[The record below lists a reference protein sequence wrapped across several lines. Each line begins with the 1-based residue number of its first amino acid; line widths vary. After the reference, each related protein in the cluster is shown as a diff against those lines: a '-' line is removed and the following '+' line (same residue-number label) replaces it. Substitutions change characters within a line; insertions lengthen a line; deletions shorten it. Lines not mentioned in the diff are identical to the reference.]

1 MFGSKNKISTFLH
14 SVMFENFTAIFG
26 VGLHGLVIGVI
37 STALIDVI
45 NTQIKDTKKNIN
57 QRRKNEKKLFDI
69 LFSIFYNRWFK
80 RCRCKN
86 GCI

>member
-1 MFGSKNKISTFLH
+1 MFGLKNKISTFLH

-45 NTQIKDTKKNIN
+45 NTQIKDTKKY
-57 QRRKNEKKLFDI
+57 KSKEKK
-69 LFSIFYNRWFK
+69 
-80 RCRCKN
+80 
-86 GCI
+86 